1 MDSSEISSSLEHEF
15 LLTRLKQEL
24 AQVNDNETL
33 RRLCLELIDLSERQK
48 AMFKQMLYNFID
60 MADVDEL

>member
-1 MDSSEISSSLEHEF
+1 M
-15 LLTRLKQEL
+15 KQEL
-24 AQVNDNETL
+24 TQVNDNETL

>member
-1 MDSSEISSSLEHEF
+1 MKHE
-15 LLTRLKQEL
+15 LT
-24 AQVNDNETL
+24 QVNDNETL